1 MKAGFE
7 TRCANLAGSQNG
19 EGVFEPRVKI
29 ENKTRVQRRRG
40 P

>member
-1 MKAGFE
+1 ML
-7 TRCANLAGSQNG
+7 NLAGSQNG

-29 ENKTRVQRRRG
+29 IENKVRVQRRG